1 MWEINRIM
9 AKYGLI
15 GDPIKGSG
23 SPALFEAAYKNVK
36 GGEYSYDLIEGSDF
50 EASFQRFIDE
60 YAAVNVTAPFKELA
74 YSKVLEMARKGDGAV
89 SGPAARIGATNLL
102 VKGSNGIEAYNSDF
116 TGIVTAVVEAY
127 FPGIVEEFI
136 GNFGDKFFVKMHQF
150 FLMTLSR
157 TFSRQP
163 QALVVGCGGAGRAA
177 AVAAAE
183 LGFATILMNRTP
195 EKAQAI
201 AEAMPEYGFLP
212 DLISDFKEAVKECDL
227 VIYTLPMALPEIAEF
242 SADDFAG
249 EDSGQRKVILEANY
263 KTPSFDDEARMKL
276 ASADCTYISGRRWLL
291 YQALTGYSIMTGLQ
305 PDLKAI
311 SEVVY

>member
-1 MWEINRIM
+1 M

-23 SPALFEAAYKNVK
+23 SPALFEAAYKGVK
-36 GGEYSYDLIEGSDF
+36 GGEYSYDLIEGGDF
-50 EASFQRFIDE
+50 EKSFQRFIDE

-74 YSKVLEMARKGDGAV
+74 YSKVLEMVRKGEGAV

-102 VKGSNGIEAYNSDF
+102 VKGDDGVEAYNSDF
-116 TGIVTAVVEAY
+116 TGIVTSVVEAY

-157 TFSRQP
+157 TFSREP

-201 AEAMPEYGFLP
+201 ADAMPEYGFLLDP
-212 DLISDFKEAVKECDL
+212 ISDFKEAVKECDL

-242 SADDFAG
+242 TADDFAG
-249 EDSGQRKVILEANY
+249 EDAGQHKVILEANY

-276 ASADCTYISGRRWLL
+276 AAADCTYISGHRWLL
-291 YQALTGYSIMTGLQ
+291 YQALTGYPLMTGLQ
-305 PDLKAI
+305 PDLKAM
-311 SEVVY
+311 SDLLK

>member
-1 MWEINRIM
+1 M

-23 SPALFEAAYKNVK
+23 SPALFEAAYKGAK
-36 GGEYSYDLIEGSDF
+36 GVEYSYDLIEGGDF
-50 EASFQRFIDE
+50 EASFKKFIDE

-74 YSKVLEMARKGDGAV
+74 YAKVLEMACGGEGSV

-102 VKGSNGIEAYNSDF
+102 VKGRDGVEAHNSDF

-150 FLMTLSR
+150 FLMTLGR
-157 TFSRQP
+157 TFNRQP

-201 AEAMPEYGFLP
+201 AEAMPEYGCLP
-212 DLISDFKEAVKECDL
+212 DPISDFKEAVKECDL
-227 VIYTLPMALPEIAEF
+227 VIYTLPMALPEIATF
-242 SADDFAG
+242 TADDFAC
-249 EDSGQRKVILEANY
+249 EDSGQHKVILEGNY
-263 KTPSFDDEARMKL
+263 KTPSFDDDAKMKL

-291 YQALTGYSIMTGLQ
+291 YQALTGYSLMTGLQ
-305 PDLKAI
+305 PDLKAM
-311 SEVVY
+311 SEVVF